1 MPVAAVSAHQLL
13 LPTSAQLHKDRERTK
28 EEQRLTLNLEL
39 MLALGKPD
47 AEQRVDHLVLGTI
60 RCLRGGE
67 EWEHDYSLVISCE
80 LTVEF

>member
-1 MPVAAVSAHQLL
+1 MRLHQR
-13 LPTSAQLHKDRERTK
+13 RERAQ

-47 AEQRVDHLVLGTI
+47 TEQRVDHLELGTI

-67 EWEHDYSLVISCE
+67 EWEHDYSFDNSVRLAVNADSASSL
-80 LTVEF
+80 LTKHPR